1 MQCIGHSFGLSIRG
15 QDSLQSLLQRGS
27 SSYNCSQR
35 MDGIRGDCRRKSV
48 NTSQQSHMACGQS
61 ECETSLVEFRN
72 NSRPLVMRQV
82 VWLQKLLHEQ
92 NTIIFPIYVRSAQ
105 YLHADL
111 ISRNQ
116 NLPDWHLSKNISLK
130 IFAHR
135 AGGTR
140 SGYDGNSSL
149 KTSSSL
155 LLSSERKGGIPD
167 RLFHT
172 RLEQIQTSIYVSSY
186 CNKLHTRA
194 ILTRKVYLLV
204 VSLKFGL
211 NIILI
216 HP

>member
-1 MQCIGHSFGLSIRG
+1 
-15 QDSLQSLLQRGS
+15 
-27 SSYNCSQR
+27 
-35 MDGIRGDCRRKSV
+35 
-48 NTSQQSHMACGQS
+48 MACGQS

-172 RLEQIQTSIYVSSY
+172 RLEQIQTSVYVSSY
-186 CNKLHTRA
+186 CNKLHTHESNFNKENLSPSGVSK
-194 ILTRKVYLLV
+194 IWTEYHSDPSIKVADG
-204 VSLKFGL
+204 K
-211 NIILI
+211 
-216 HP
+216 